1 MRTSAPSGG
10 QAYTRKLAT
19 AGGEAHP
26 ENTDS
31 RGRGA
36 PCNEQQP
43 QGERRAGVHSATSD
57 SGGAGVH
64 SATSDS
70 GGADV
75 HSATATAG
83 GEAYSLQ
90 LATAMEFFY
99 TCSMR
104 DQFLL
109 TSELNACILKTGWSG
124 VCGGKTGCRGS
135 AISLSR
141 TLRGRHLIIRVPL
154 APLFPRPSPT

>member
-43 QGERRAGVHSATSD
+43 QGERR
-57 SGGAGVH
+57 AGVH